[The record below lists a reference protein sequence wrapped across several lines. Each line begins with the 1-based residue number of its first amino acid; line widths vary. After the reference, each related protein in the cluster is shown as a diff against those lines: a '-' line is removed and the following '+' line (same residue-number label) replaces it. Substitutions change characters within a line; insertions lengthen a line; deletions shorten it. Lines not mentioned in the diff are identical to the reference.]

1 MSDFGT
7 CVHTAAGEFEAQQIK
22 AFLKANGITCR
33 IEGEALRNTH
43 GLTIDGLGAARI
55 VVPDEFADEARSL
68 LAQADSG
75 ELTIEDEP
83 AKNGTLIP
91 FRQPED

>member
-22 AFLKANGITCR
+22 AFLKGNGITCR

-43 GLTIDGLGAARI
+43 GLTVDGLGAARI
-55 VVPDEFADEARSL
+55 MVPDELADEARSL
-68 LAQADSG
+68 LAHAEAG

-83 AKNGTLIP
+83 AKGGTLLP